1 MIDEVYVVAQVQVME
16 GILNSNDATLHSD
29 GTRRD
34 HKKIVSH
41 QLSLSNGKT
50 FYLGYAPVASENAN
64 TLLDLSL
71 SLLHQLSVTYSNF
84 AFVDTQELMKTVL
97 STITSLMTD
106 RASAMK
112 SYGRLFEEHVK
123 KEVGEDLVIHFLHC
137 NAHYL
142 LGLVSACEKAV
153 SAIEC
158 EFVRE
163 NGPLGR
169 DKEKKFFRFADSK
182 KSATFRLLRTACD
195 VLGPN
200 GDQKNGCRVDWL
212 SFCEKSF
219 IPSVKSNRF
228 NCHFEAAAAIVFHFP
243 KTKMFLHQAF

>member
-1 MIDEVYVVAQVQVME
+1 MVLQLQMSKKVIEAVALNIFKYTFEDNLPSTQTVLNMIDEAYVVSQVQVME

-29 GTRRD
+29 GTSRD

-41 QLSLSNGKT
+41 QLSLSNGET

-123 KEVGEDLVIHFLHC
+123 SEVGKDLVIHFLHC

-153 SAIEC
+153 TVSAIEC

-163 NGPLGR
+163 NGPLARTKTRSFSGLQIP
-169 DKEKKFFRFADSK
+169 KNLPLFVFCEQPVMFWVKMVTKK
-182 KSATFRLLRTACD
+182 
-195 VLGPN
+195 
-200 GDQKNGCRVDWL
+200 WL
-212 SFCEKSF
+212 SNGLG
-219 IPSVKSNRF
+219 V
-228 NCHFEAAAAIVFHFP
+228 
-243 KTKMFLHQAF
+243 LL

>member
-1 MIDEVYVVAQVQVME
+1 
-16 GILNSNDATLHSD
+16 
-29 GTRRD
+29 
-34 HKKIVSH
+34 
-41 QLSLSNGKT
+41 
-50 FYLGYAPVASENAN
+50 
-64 TLLDLSL
+64 
-71 SLLHQLSVTYSNF
+71 
-84 AFVDTQELMKTVL
+84 MKTVL

-123 KEVGEDLVIHFLHC
+123 SEVGKDLVIHFLHC

-158 EFVRE
+158 EFVGV

-169 DKEKKFFRFADSK
+169 DKDKKFFRFADSK
-182 KSATFRLLRTACD
+182 ESATFRLLRTAYD

-200 GDQKNGCRVDWL
+200 GDQKNGCRMDWV
-212 SFCEKSF
+212 SFCDKSF
-219 IPSVKSNRF
+219 IPSFKSNRF
-228 NCHFEAAAAIVFHFP
+228 NCHFEAAAAIVFYF
-243 KTKMFLHQAF
+243 TKIKMFFLHQAF